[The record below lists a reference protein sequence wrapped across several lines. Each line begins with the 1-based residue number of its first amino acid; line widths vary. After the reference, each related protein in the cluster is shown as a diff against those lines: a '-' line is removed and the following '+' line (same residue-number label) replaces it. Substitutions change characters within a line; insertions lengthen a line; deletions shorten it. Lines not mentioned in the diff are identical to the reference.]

1 MSKHKGAAAVVR
13 GAHSIP
19 VHQTHRPGTHRTR
32 RWAWWWI
39 PLVGLVFLAGGGLA
53 VVLSGGI
60 TPTPGGT
67 LAAARTQ
74 YDFGPVP
81 INGGVITTQ
90 FPLTVNGDAL
100 VTDITTT

>member
-1 MSKHKGAAAVVR
+1 MSKHRGAAAAVAR
-13 GAHSIP
+13 GPQSTP
-19 VHQTHRPGTHRTR
+19 THRARGRTR

-39 PLVGLVFLAGGGLA
+39 PLVGLVFLAGGALA
-53 VVLSGGI
+53 VILSGGLA
-60 TPTPGGT
+60 PAPGGT

-74 YDFGPVP
+74 YDFGQVP